1 LSDGTVNT
9 VILIPARFQSSRFP
23 GKPLVSLRGAGGTPK
38 PLIQRS
44 VEAARRVRNI
54 SGVFV
59 ATDDERIAEACTKL
73 NVGVIMTSSACRNGT
88 ERCAE
93 ALRSL
98 HAPDLVIN
106 FQGDAL
112 LTPPDFIEVLAD
124 RMRDDP
130 DTQVATPALRLRSN
144 EVRALQAEEAA
155 GRVGGTCVVTN
166 ARGDALYFSKRLIPH
181 LPAGALDHEM
191 SPVRL
196 HVGIYAYRPSALEQ
210 YAATS
215 PSELEMLEGL
225 EQLRFLAA
233 GVPVAV
239 AEVRTPPFAL
249 RELNNPED
257 IAPIEQALQEAG
269 LE

>member
-1 LSDGTVNT
+1 MNT
-9 VILIPARFQSSRFP
+9 VILIPARYQSTRYP
-23 GKPLVSLRGAGGTPK
+23 GKPLVEIKGASGAAK

-44 VEAARRVRNI
+44 VEAARRVAGV

-59 ATDDERIAEACTKL
+59 TTDDERIANTCVGFG
-73 NVGVIMTSSACRNGT
+73 VGVIMTSPECRNGT

-93 ALRSL
+93 ALGSL
-98 HAPDLVIN
+98 HDPDLVIN

-112 LTPPDFIEVLAD
+112 LTPPGFVEALIA
-124 RMRDDP
+124 RMEQDSDAL
-130 DTQVATPALRLRSN
+130 VATPAMRLRSD
-144 EVRALQAEEAA
+144 EVRTLQAEEAA

-166 ARGDALYFSKRLIPH
+166 DQGHALYFSKRLIPY
-181 LPAGALDHEM
+181 LPTSTLDGDM

-196 HVGIYAYRPSALEQ
+196 HVGVYAYRPEALER
-210 YAATS
+210 YAVT
-215 PSELEMLEGL
+215 PVSELESLEGL

-239 AEVRTPPFAL
+239 VEVATPPFAL

-257 IAPIEQALQEAG
+257 VTPIEQALSEAG